1 MTTFDTG
8 GARAQARGPRD
19 RETGAAGDSGDSGA
33 AVAEF
38 VMVVA
43 LLTAVFVSVL
53 QLALVLHVRNTLM
66 DAAAAGARYGAL
78 ADRTAADGAQRT
90 RSIVSDSLSPSFA
103 ENVSAQTFQVAGAD
117 GVRIVID
124 TSFPLMGFLP
134 VAGDLT
140 VRGEALGYD

>member
-1 MTTFDTG
+1 MTINDA
-8 GARAQARGPRD
+8 AREQTVEPSRRRNPA
-19 RETGAAGDSGDSGA
+19 SGESGA

-43 LLTAVFVSVL
+43 LLTAVFISVL

-78 ADRTAADGAQRT
+78 ADRTAEDGAQRT
-90 RSIVSDSLSPSFA
+90 RGIVAESLSPPFA
-103 ENVSAQTFQVAGAD
+103 ENVSAATFRVADAN
-117 GVRIVID
+117 GVRVVIE

-140 VRGEALGYD
+140 VSGEALGYD